1 MFDQLTVVPDG
12 QRAVALT
19 SADHVATGGE
29 GAVYAKGDTVYKIYL
44 SPDKATTSGMER
56 KLILLSAIRHP
67 GIVAPSGALRDKSG
81 KFLGIYMPRSSG
93 EPMCKL
99 FTNTWRDLHKIGT
112 RETAALTESMRAVV
126 LAAHSHQAV
135 LVDANEMNWLV
146 SKNTEAHIIDVDSWQ
161 IGGYP
166 GTAIMA
172 SIRDFSQNGFSEA
185 TDWFAWAI
193 VSFQLWTGIHP
204 YKGTHPDFGKG
215 SMEARMRAR
224 ASVFDPKVRLPAA
237 ARAPSQIP
245 TRLRDWYERA
255 LQGDERGCPP
265 SPMASAIGAQTAPRL
280 KVVQSHSG
288 KVRQE
293 RIDSLGGRIRG
304 VFAGIAVFELQSGL
318 CAYDVARKQL
328 VNDMTHVEE
337 LTALIEGKA
346 TLVRLD
352 AGLVFA
358 QLDPGAI
365 EMRVVDAAAM
375 RASMPTRATRLWA
388 TESRLFAL
396 VENVP
401 NGLIEIE
408 ASILGNKLVAGTRT
422 AWPVAALSTRL
433 FDGVFVQD
441 CMGMP
446 FAGVL
451 ENRGL
456 CQGRAPALKGYKI
469 VAGFGRDA
477 ANIWLAGIR
486 LSDGERVQLRLA
498 GGPNGFVVE
507 EESIVDDTGINGAM
521 TSGGIGVV
529 CQDDALAV
537 YKGQSRK
544 TVAQPGLAGSLTLF
558 QLGAGMGGY
567 DDTELVKVSVG

>member
-1 MFDQLTVVPDG
+1 MFDRLTVVPDG
-12 QRAVALT
+12 QRALVLT

-29 GAVYAKGDTVYKIYL
+29 GAVYVKGDTVYKIYL
-44 SPDKATTSGMER
+44 SPDKATASGMER

-67 GIVAPSGALRDKSG
+67 GVVAPQGALRDKSG
-81 KFLGIYMPRSSG
+81 KFLGIHMPRSSG
-93 EPMCKL
+93 EPMCRL

-112 RETAALTESMRAVV
+112 METAALAESMRAVV
-126 LAAHSHQAV
+126 MAAHSHKAV

-146 SKNTEAHIIDVDSWQ
+146 NKNTEANIIDVDSWQ
-161 IGGYP
+161 IGGFP
-166 GTAIMA
+166 STAIMA

-224 ASVFDPKVRLPAA
+224 VSVFDAKVRLPAA
-237 ARAPSQIP
+237 ARSPLQIP

-280 KVVQSHSG
+280 KVAQSRSG
-288 KVRQE
+288 KVKQE
-293 RIDSLGGRIRG
+293 RIGSLGGRIRG
-304 VFAGIAVFELQSGL
+304 VFAGIAVFDSSLGL
-318 CAYDVARKQL
+318 YGYDVGRKQL
-328 VNDMTHVEE
+328 VNNLTHVE
-337 LTALIEGKA
+337 LTALVEGKA
-346 TLVRLD
+346 MLVRLD
-352 AGLVFA
+352 AGSVFT
-358 QLDPGAI
+358 QLNPGAI
-365 EMRVVDAAAM
+365 EMRVVDSAGM
-375 RASMPTRATRLWA
+375 TASMPTRATRLWA
-388 TESRLFAL
+388 TENRLFAL
-396 VENVP
+396 MENVP

-408 ASILGNKLVAGTRT
+408 ASIVGNKLVAGTRT
-422 AWPVAALSTRL
+422 AWPVAALSTKP

-456 CQGRAPALKGYKI
+456 CQGRAPALKGYRI

-498 GGPNGFVVE
+498 GGANGFTVE
-507 EESIVDDTGINGAM
+507 EECIVDDTGIIGAM
-521 TSGGIGVV
+521 TLGGIGVV
-529 CQDDALAV
+529 CQDDALVV

-544 TVAQPGLAGSLTLF
+544 TIAQSGLAGSLSLF

-567 DDTELVKVSVG
+567 DDTELVKLSLG